1 MSDCVVSDVVGAV
14 SVNKIGYLLFY
25 SRAQRLP
32 LLRKNLLQFFEG
44 TSKKTPLREKRGP
57 CSGRAD

>member
-1 MSDCVVSDVVGAV
+1 MSDVVGAV

-44 TSKKTPLREKRGP
+44 TSKKLPLSSIP
-57 CSGRAD
+57 DLAPLVS

>member
-1 MSDCVVSDVVGAV
+1 MSDVVGAV

-44 TSKKTPLREKRGP
+44 TSKKPLYVKKGLP